1 MVIAEMHQYFRVLC
15 QKMGMQL
22 VNVILPEEIDVFLN
36 LSIIEKVRTILNENS
51 TSVFQDK
58 VTLRDNP
65 ISVVNSLR
73 NLYHEDILKEVD
85 NNTFDLSSID
95 AMDYISFAIVYSD
108 KVYKCR
114 LIVPEK
120 LEDTLND
127 YCNGASIDYPIC
139 SIFNY
144 DGRYVCQTYGS
155 DKEHMLKVK
164 YIKYPNKV
172 SFKGDVS
179 CDLLEQ
185 YHGEIVQQAVNKYF
199 VSNGLSNQVN
209 NK

>member
-15 QKMGMQL
+15 QKAGMQL
-22 VNVILPEEIDVFLN
+22 VNVILPEEIDAFIN
-36 LSIIEKVRTILNENS
+36 LTIVEKVRELITTNA

-58 VTLRDNP
+58 VSNRDGSVTP
-65 ISVVNSLR
+65 INSLR
-73 NLYHEDILKEVD
+73 NLYFEKELDAYYGNRFDISTL
-85 NNTFDLSSID
+85 D
-95 AMDYISFAIVYSD
+95 AMYYISFSVKYED
-108 KVYKCR
+108 RKYKCR

-127 YCNGASIDYPIC
+127 YCNGASKDYPIC
-139 SIFNY
+139 SVFNN
-144 DGRYVCQTYGS
+144 DEQIVCETYGS
-155 DKEHMLKVK
+155 NDTHKLIVN
-164 YIKYPNKV
+164 YIKKPNTV
-172 SFKGDVS
+172 SYENNVN

-209 NK
+209 N

>member
-15 QKMGMQL
+15 QKAGMQL
-22 VNVILPEEIDVFLN
+22 VNVILPEEIDAFIN
-36 LSIIEKVRTILNENS
+36 LTIVEKVRELITTNA

-58 VTLRDNP
+58 VSNRDG
-65 ISVVNSLR
+65 SVTPVNSLR
-73 NLYHEDILKEVD
+73 NLYFETELDAYYSNRFDISTL
-85 NNTFDLSSID
+85 N
-95 AMDYISFAIVYSD
+95 AMYYISFSVKYED
-108 KVYKCR
+108 RKYKCR

-127 YCNGASIDYPIC
+127 YCNGASKDYPIC
-139 SIFNY
+139 SVFNN
-144 DGRYVCQTYGS
+144 GEQLICETYGLN
-155 DKEHMLKVK
+155 DTHKLIVK
-164 YIKYPNKV
+164 YIKKPNTV
-172 SFKGDVS
+172 SYINNVD

-209 NK
+209 N

>member
-15 QKMGMQL
+15 QKAGMQL
-22 VNVILPEEIDVFLN
+22 VNVILPEEIDAFIN
-36 LSIIEKVRTILNENS
+36 LTIVEKVRELITTNA

-58 VTLRDNP
+58 VSNRDGSVTP
-65 ISVVNSLR
+65 INSLR
-73 NLYHEDILKEVD
+73 NLYFEKELDACYGNRFDISTL
-85 NNTFDLSSID
+85 D
-95 AMDYISFAIVYSD
+95 AMYYISFSVKYED
-108 KVYKCR
+108 RKYKCR

-127 YCNGASIDYPIC
+127 YCNGASKDYPIC
-139 SIFNY
+139 SVFNN
-144 DGRYVCQTYGS
+144 DEQIVCETYGLN
-155 DKEHMLKVK
+155 DTHKLIVK
-164 YIKYPNKV
+164 YIKKPNTV
-172 SFKGDVS
+172 SYENNVN

-209 NK
+209 N

>member
-15 QKMGMQL
+15 QKAGMQL
-22 VNVILPEEIDVFLN
+22 VNVILPEEIDAFIN
-36 LSIIEKVRTILNENS
+36 LTIVEKVRELITTNA

-58 VTLRDNP
+58 VSNRDGSVTP
-65 ISVVNSLR
+65 INSLR
-73 NLYHEDILKEVD
+73 NLYFEKELDAYYGNRFDISTL
-85 NNTFDLSSID
+85 N
-95 AMDYISFAIVYSD
+95 AMYYISFAVKHGD
-108 KVYKCR
+108 RKYKCR

-127 YCNGASIDYPIC
+127 YCNGASKDYPIC
-139 SIFNY
+139 SVFNN
-144 DGRYVCQTYGS
+144 DEQIVCETYGS
-155 DKEHMLKVK
+155 NDTHKLIVK
-164 YIKYPNKV
+164 YIKKPNTV
-172 SFKGDVS
+172 SYVDNID

-209 NK
+209 N

>member
-15 QKMGMQL
+15 QKAGMQL
-22 VNVILPEEIDVFLN
+22 VNVILPEEIDAFIN
-36 LSIIEKVRTILNENS
+36 LTIVEKVRELITTNA

-58 VTLRDNP
+58 VSNRDG
-65 ISVVNSLR
+65 SVTPVNSLR
-73 NLYHEDILKEVD
+73 NLYFETELDAYYSNRFDISTL
-85 NNTFDLSSID
+85 N
-95 AMDYISFAIVYSD
+95 AMYYISFSVKYED
-108 KVYKCR
+108 RKYKCR

-127 YCNGASIDYPIC
+127 YCNGASKDYPIC
-139 SIFNY
+139 SVFNN
-144 DGRYVCQTYGS
+144 DEQIVCETYGS
-155 DKEHMLKVK
+155 NDNHKLIVK
-164 YIKYPNKV
+164 YIKKPNTV
-172 SFKGDVS
+172 SYVDNID

-209 NK
+209 N

>member
-15 QKMGMQL
+15 QKAGMQL
-22 VNVILPEEIDVFLN
+22 VNVILPEEIDAFIN
-36 LSIIEKVRTILNENS
+36 LTIVEKVRELVTTNA

-58 VTLRDNP
+58 VSNRDGSVTP
-65 ISVVNSLR
+65 INSLR
-73 NLYHEDILKEVD
+73 NLYFEKELDAYYGNRFDISTL
-85 NNTFDLSSID
+85 D
-95 AMDYISFAIVYSD
+95 AMYYISFSVKYED
-108 KVYKCR
+108 RKYKCR

-127 YCNGASIDYPIC
+127 YCNGASKDYPIC
-139 SIFNY
+139 SVFNN
-144 DGRYVCQTYGS
+144 DEQIVCETYGLN
-155 DKEHMLKVK
+155 DTHKLIVK
-164 YIKYPNKV
+164 YIKKPNTV
-172 SFKGDVS
+172 SYENNVN

-209 NK
+209 N

>member
-15 QKMGMQL
+15 QKAGMQL
-22 VNVILPEEIDVFLN
+22 VNVILPEEIDAFIN
-36 LSIIEKVRTILNENS
+36 LTIVEKVRELVTTNA

-58 VTLRDNP
+58 VSNRDGSVTP
-65 ISVVNSLR
+65 INSLR
-73 NLYHEDILKEVD
+73 NLYFEKELDAYYGNRFDISTL
-85 NNTFDLSSID
+85 D
-95 AMDYISFAIVYSD
+95 AMYYISFSVKYED
-108 KVYKCR
+108 RKYKCR

-127 YCNGASIDYPIC
+127 YCNGASKDYPIC
-139 SIFNY
+139 SVFNN
-144 DGRYVCQTYGS
+144 DEQIVCETYGLN
-155 DKEHMLKVK
+155 DTHKLIVK
-164 YIKYPNKV
+164 YIKKPNIV
-172 SFKGDVS
+172 SYVDNIN

-209 NK
+209 N

>member
-15 QKMGMQL
+15 QKAGMQL
-22 VNVILPEEIDVFLN
+22 VNVILPEEIDAFIN
-36 LSIIEKVRTILNENS
+36 LTIVEKVRELITTNA

-58 VTLRDNP
+58 VSNRDGSVTP
-65 ISVVNSLR
+65 INSLR
-73 NLYHEDILKEVD
+73 NLYFEKELDAYYGNRFDISTL
-85 NNTFDLSSID
+85 D
-95 AMDYISFAIVYSD
+95 AMYYISFSVKYED
-108 KVYKCR
+108 RKYKCR

-127 YCNGASIDYPIC
+127 YCNGASKDYPIC
-139 SIFNY
+139 SVFNN
-144 DGRYVCQTYGS
+144 DEQIVCETYGPN
-155 DKEHMLKVK
+155 DTHKLIVK
-164 YIKYPNKV
+164 YIKKPNTV
-172 SFKGDVS
+172 SYVDNID

-209 NK
+209 N